1 MQVVNQLAGLS
12 WEVADEVR
20 KAIAKSQGAEKL
32 MTFRDTFVAGCLKM
46 ETLDE
51 DEAIALWDQIVSF
64 GKYGFNLSHA
74 VEYSVISYW
83 DMYFKVN
90 YPLEFY
96 AASLTFC
103 GNDTKDNLVQ
113 DAMKNGI
120 DVRPPKIGISGFDK
134 WVIFEDRLYCP
145 FSEIFGIGPKT
156 AEALQKFKIESR
168 EDVKKRLP
176 RFAKIF
182 EECRCYDDVAIT
194 DEEAEQIGNYFQ
206 FSFSRNAAV
215 KFKRLEAIIKQQD
228 DYDPAVS
235 ETRGVGCTY
244 FGYIEEAK
252 LGHSKT
258 GGMNV
263 RASLRDMSGSNTM
276 FFGDVRESK
285 KDKSEHIAEKI
296 IIAKGM
302 KTKRGAISCGDFW
315 DDGDI
320 VTAQLKGLQVNFLA
334 DGQAV
339 ILTESPRKPQDDGFD
354 FLDKRL
360 VHNFRDVGQ
369 NYYDLKYLSMLNRD
383 GTANKDIEQQ
393 LADCKP
399 VIIFVLGAK
408 ALASAVKEKMSIT
421 DLTGT
426 TAWDKNRQCWL
437 SFGISQASI
446 FYNPDSNMK
455 LLEEAV
461 DNFATCLKNISGLR

>member
-1 MQVVNQLAGLS
+1 MGGRGVVRDVSRVFDIPIAEVNTVCKSIVPKLIGDADRDQSVSEAFSETEDGKNFCEKYPDVSEYAARMEGTVRGRGQHAAGTIISADSLYDSDKCYIIKGKDDHPLVNWDKKEIEAMGLMKLDVLGLSALTILSDILERIRFGRGKTIKLEDITFDDPKVFDGFTKGNSVGCFQFGSSSFRKYCGELIVDDFNTIVHATSLWRPGPLQSGQAFEVIEYKHKRKRIPRRHPILREITKTSYGILLYQEQIMQVVNQLAGLS

-206 FSFSRNAAV
+206 FSFSQR
-215 KFKRLEAIIKQQD
+215 
-228 DYDPAVS
+228 S
-235 ETRGVGCTY
+235 
-244 FGYIEEAK
+244 
-252 LGHSKT
+252 
-258 GGMNV
+258 
-263 RASLRDMSGSNTM
+263 
-276 FFGDVRESK
+276 RE
-285 KDKSEHIAEKI
+285 
-296 IIAKGM
+296 
-302 KTKRGAISCGDFW
+302 
-315 DDGDI
+315 
-320 VTAQLKGLQVNFLA
+320 VQTA
-334 DGQAV
+334 
-339 ILTESPRKPQDDGFD
+339 
-354 FLDKRL
+354 
-360 VHNFRDVGQ
+360 
-369 NYYDLKYLSMLNRD
+369 
-383 GTANKDIEQQ
+383 
-393 LADCKP
+393 
-399 VIIFVLGAK
+399 
-408 ALASAVKEKMSIT
+408 
-421 DLTGT
+421 
-426 TAWDKNRQCWL
+426 
-437 SFGISQASI
+437 
-446 FYNPDSNMK
+446 
-455 LLEEAV
+455 
-461 DNFATCLKNISGLR
+461 